1 MDQDNTGVDGL
12 IAPEAG
18 DLTSAAQQQ
27 IMVDLLRQF
36 IRGPGVH
43 VDSLGV
49 HINQLPPSVTTAI
62 EMRWDKLDV
71 DLAAGGSATVS
82 LWEGAD
88 GEWWLFAQDSEEDI
102 EAYAWPGQNG
112 TIESPDAD
120 EDDVWVRVVKMGERW
135 YVDMAP
141 CPPTVEA

>member
-1 MDQDNTGVDGL
+1 MEQDHGGIDGL

-62 EMRWDKLDV
+62 EMRWGKLDG

-82 LWEGAD
+82 LWQGSD
-88 GEWWLFAQDSEEDI
+88 GEWWLHDEDSTEDVT
-102 EAYAWPGQNG
+102 AYAWPGQNG
-112 TIESPDAD
+112 TIESPDED
-120 EDDVWVRVVKMGERW
+120 EDDVWVRVTKMGELW

-141 CPPTVEA
+141 CPP